1 MNRAVFLD
9 RDGTINKDVG
19 YLHEKEKFEYIEGA
33 VEGLKALQDMGYIL
47 VIVTNQ
53 SGIAR
58 GLFTEEE
65 YLEFERWVEEDIQSN
80 GIAIAGSYYCPHHP
94 EAIIPKYR
102 VTCDCRKPALGLFY
116 KAADELDIDLNSSVA
131 IGDKFRDL
139 SICKEN
145 DTLAVL
151 LGSHETVPDELRN
164 VIACTTWKETVNAI
178 KQYRGD
184 VYER

>member
-58 GLFTEEE
+58 GLFTEDD
-65 YLEFERWVEEDIQSN
+65 YLEFQSWIEDDLRSK
-80 GIAIAGSYYCPHHP
+80 GITIVGSYYCPHHP
-94 EAIIPKYR
+94 EAIVSKYR
-102 VTCDCRKPALGLFY
+102 VKCECRKPKTGLFW
-116 KAADELDIDLNSSVA
+116 KAASELNIDMDNSFAV
-131 IGDKFRDL
+131 GDKMRDL
-139 SICKEN
+139 AIVNESGVKGFLVGENTENCAGLENITICKN
-145 DTLAVL
+145 IL
-151 LGSHETVPDELRN
+151 
-164 VIACTTWKETVNAI
+164 
-178 KQYRGD
+178 D
-184 VYER
+184 VSSIIGH